1 MELHPEQELPI
12 EVVIPLSS
20 LETAAKV
27 DNIRLALLWQLGQ
40 EASSLAWINER
51 NSSNFCLQP

>member
-1 MELHPEQELPI
+1 MELHPEQELPM

-27 DNIRLALLWQLGQ
+27 DNMRLALL
-40 EASSLAWINER
+40 
-51 NSSNFCLQP
+51 